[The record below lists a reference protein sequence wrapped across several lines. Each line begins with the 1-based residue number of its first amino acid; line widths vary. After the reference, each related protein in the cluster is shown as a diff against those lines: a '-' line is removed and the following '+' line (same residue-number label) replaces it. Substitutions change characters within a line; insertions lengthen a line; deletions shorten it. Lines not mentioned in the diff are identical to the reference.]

1 MEMEKNCIQFMKN
14 KKKDSPALQFKKY
27 LKMKM
32 RHKEKAPMLYPG
44 EDPAQHVYDEFYE
57 AMMKHII
64 KGVPQQELAAI
75 ILAIAVRLYRTVLM
89 DDDFNEMIEHVQ
101 ETANNVQP
109 FFDDRT
115 IN

>member
-1 MEMEKNCIQFMKN
+1 MKSTRKIN
-14 KKKDSPALQFKKY
+14 IKVNIKRF
-27 LKMKM
+27 LKMRMK
-32 RHKEKAPMLYPG
+32 HKERSPMIFPG
-44 EDPAQHVYDEFYE
+44 EDPSQHVYDEFYE
-57 AMMKHII
+57 NMMKHII

-89 DDDFNEMIEHVQ
+89 DDAFNEMIEHVQ